1 MAAID
6 LPALRSRLATRAAES
21 MNAYIVQEHSGLNS
35 DFFIFILLDN
45 TCRFGGRGRGDY
57 EAHFSY
63 KCE

>member
-35 DFFIFILLDN
+35 DFLFYFI
-45 TCRFGGRGRGDY
+45 
-57 EAHFSY
+57 
-63 KCE
+63 